1 MKLPAKLA
9 IASLAIVTA
18 ASSASAQNAT
28 TDPVGFQSANMVV
41 GTNPIGLPLLNS
53 DLVKTSVVSVS
64 DNTVTL
70 SGVSNVGSLL
80 TSNEPYYIEVYS
92 GNLTGDRFEVS
103 VNATVS
109 AANSSVI
116 IDSSSPNNTFVVAS
130 IGTSLNGATVAIR
143 KHVTLDQVQGMF
155 SPALI
160 GSNTAASADQISVFD
175 PATQNYINY
184 FLRADNVTWRR
195 VGTTTNSNKVVVAP
209 GSGIFLNKITSPTVL
224 TQTGGVRINDFALPY
239 VVGNQLLAPGFPVG
253 YSPSSMGATTANG
266 WTGSNTASN
275 ADQLAIFNPSTQNFT
290 NYFLRADGTTWR
302 IVGTTT
308 NVSSTELV
316 NSDGTYFA
324 IRKTADANN
333 VMIDPIPAN

>member
-53 DLVKTSVVSVS
+53 DLARTSVSSVS
-64 DNTVTL
+64 GNNVNL
-70 SGVSNVGSLL
+70 SGVANVGSLL
-80 TSNEPYYIEVYS
+80 SSSEPYYLEVYS
-92 GNLTGDRFEVS
+92 GSLQGDRFEVS
-103 VNATVS
+103 VNSTIS
-109 AANSSVI
+109 AANSSVVL
-116 IDSSSPNNTFVVAS
+116 DASSPYNTFSVAS
-130 IGTSLNGATVAIR
+130 IGASLDGATVALR
-143 KHVTLDQVQGMF
+143 KHVTIEQVQGMF

-160 GSNTAASADQISVFD
+160 GSNTAASADQVSVFD

-195 VGTTTNSNKVVVAP
+195 VGTTTGANKVPIPP
-209 GSGIFLNKITSPTVL
+209 GSGIFLEKKTSPTKL
-224 TQTGGVRINDFALPY
+224 TQTGGVRINDFALPF

-253 YSPSSMGATTANG
+253 YSPASMGATSANG

-275 ADQLAIFNPSTQNFT
+275 ADQLAIFDPSTQNFT

-308 NVSSTELV
+308 NVTSTELV
-316 NSDGTYFA
+316 NSTGTYFA
-324 IRKTADANN
+324 IRKTSDANN
-333 VMIDPIPAN
+333 VMVNPIPAN